1 MKTITLKSLA
11 QKIKNLEDKIEKLS
25 SKNYNSREIYNKFLD
40 MSFIER
46 ANHLKLFKD
55 LDDGDIEDFW
65 VEFSVKNNIMTP
77 DSVIDSWAIGASYTS
92 PSVDLRIDLY
102 LSQNVKKLSDTIRY
116 IFVKG
121 KRAKDVLETNSNNI
135 EDCFENLNEIILHSL
150 LHFSKENVDCYY
162 WNEKTLVRKVR
173 Y

>member
-55 LDDGDIEDFW
+55 LDDGDID
-65 VEFSVKNNIMTP
+65 
-77 DSVIDSWAIGASYTS
+77 
-92 PSVDLRIDLY
+92 
-102 LSQNVKKLSDTIRY
+102 
-116 IFVKG
+116 
-121 KRAKDVLETNSNNI
+121 
-135 EDCFENLNEIILHSL
+135 
-150 LHFSKENVDCYY
+150 
-162 WNEKTLVRKVR
+162 
-173 Y
+173 

>member
-1 MKTITLKSLA
+1 MMVTS
-11 QKIKNLEDKIEKLS
+11 
-25 SKNYNSREIYNKFLD
+25 
-40 MSFIER
+40 
-46 ANHLKLFKD
+46 
-55 LDDGDIEDFW
+55 
-65 VEFSVKNNIMTP
+65 
-77 DSVIDSWAIGASYTS
+77 IDSWAIGASYTS

-102 LSQNVKKLSDTIRY
+102 LSQSVKKLSDTIRY

-150 LHFSKENVDCYY
+150 LHFSEENVDCYY